1 MGLREA
7 GIGSH
12 QPVATRPSL
21 TRAALA
27 AAILGTVLVGGFF
40 VGALGA
46 LIEDTVFDLDDDD
59 G

>member
-1 MGLREA
+1 MR
-7 GIGSH
+7 
-12 QPVATRPSL
+12 VF
-21 TRAALA
+21 LA

-46 LIEDTVFDLDDDD
+46 LIEDTTLDLDEDD

>member
-1 MGLREA
+1 M
-7 GIGSH
+7 
-12 QPVATRPSL
+12 

-27 AAILGTVLVGGFF
+27 AAILGTALIGGFF

-46 LIEDTVFDLDDDD
+46 LIEDTTIDLDDND

>member
-1 MGLREA
+1 M
-7 GIGSH
+7 
-12 QPVATRPSL
+12 

-27 AAILGTVLVGGFF
+27 AAILATALIGGFF

-46 LIEDTVFDLDDDD
+46 LIEDTSIDLDDDD

>member
-1 MGLREA
+1 
-7 GIGSH
+7 
-12 QPVATRPSL
+12 VTRIV
-21 TRAALA
+21 LA

-46 LIEDTVFDLDDDD
+46 LIEDTTIDLDDDD

>member
-1 MGLREA
+1 
-7 GIGSH
+7 
-12 QPVATRPSL
+12 V

-27 AAILGTVLVGGFF
+27 AAILGTALIGGFF

-46 LIEDTVFDLDDDD
+46 LIEDTTIDLDDND